1 LGKILFGIEKSC
13 SQRDRSSSFG
23 FNLKTIISINWKC
36 KINPFIMKKII
47 TLLIS
52 TLFVSAVFAGEYP
65 DVSIKDL
72 QSALESGKVA
82 VIDVNGA
89 KSFKKGHIPTA
100 IEFGSNAKK
109 LAELLPKDKN
119 TLIVAYC
126 GGPGCSAYKRGA
138 AAAEKLGYKN
148 IKHLSA
154 GISGWKKAGGDLAKK

>member
-1 LGKILFGIEKSC
+1 
-13 SQRDRSSSFG
+13 
-23 FNLKTIISINWKC
+23 
-36 KINPFIMKKII
+36 MKKII

-52 TLFVSAVFAGEYP
+52 TLFATAVFAGEYP

-72 QSALESGKVA
+72 QSAIKAGKVA

-89 KSFKKGHIPTA
+89 RSFKKGHIPTA

-109 LAELLPKDKN
+109 LAKLLPKDKN
-119 TLIVAYC
+119 TLVVAYC

-154 GISGWKKAGGDLAKK
+154 GISGWKKAGGELAKK